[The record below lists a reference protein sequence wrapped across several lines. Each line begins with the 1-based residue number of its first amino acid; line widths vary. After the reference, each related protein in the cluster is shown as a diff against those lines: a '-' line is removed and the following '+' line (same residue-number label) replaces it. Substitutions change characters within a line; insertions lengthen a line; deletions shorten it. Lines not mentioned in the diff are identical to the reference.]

1 VTQILGFAGRKQAGK
16 TTCAKFFQSKNPGIR
31 IYSFADRL
39 KWLCVELLGLEEHQV
54 WGTDEQKNELT
65 HIRWEDMPGYSYYD
79 MNGNYIE
86 NVCMGP
92 MTGRQI
98 LQYVGTNI
106 FRKIYG
112 DCWVRVTLRDIQR
125 DNLPIA
131 IIDDVR
137 FPNEVT
143 GINKAGGH
151 VIKLTRRV
159 TRLDESEHYS
169 EAALDGFDFNPAGI
183 WKIGTTPEIINTVL
197 NNSNI
202 GIEETCEEVYK
213 IAYEYWGV
221 Y

>member
-16 TTCAKFFQSKNPGIR
+16 TTCAKFFQSKNAGIR

-39 KWLCVELLGLEEHQV
+39 KWLCVELLGLEEYQV
-54 WGTDEQKNELT
+54 WGTDEEKNQPT
-65 HIRWEDMPGYSYYD
+65 HLRWENMPGIPTIQLD
-79 MNGNYIE
+79 IDIPQKTGF
-86 NVCMGP
+86 
-92 MTGRQI
+92 MTGREV
-98 LQYVGTNI
+98 LQYIGTNI

-137 FPNEVT
+137 FPNEVV

-159 TRLDESEHYS
+159 TRLDEPEHYS

-183 WKIGTTPEIINTVL
+183 WKICTTPEIINTVL
-197 NNSNI
+197 NNYHM
-202 GIEETCEEVYK
+202 GIEGTCEEAYK
-213 IAYEYWGV
+213 IAYEYWGI